1 MTILLKLYQDTI
13 TFNQDITDR
22 KKFSQYCLADA
33 FDSEFSNLF
42 IFNRENIAKV
52 CKKIFIFVI
61 SDIVFS

>member
-1 MTILLKLYQDTI
+1 MSILPKLYQDTI

-22 KKFSQYCLADA
+22 KKFSQYFLADT
-33 FDSEFSNLF
+33 FDSKFRNLF

-52 CKKIFIFVI
+52 CKKISIFVI